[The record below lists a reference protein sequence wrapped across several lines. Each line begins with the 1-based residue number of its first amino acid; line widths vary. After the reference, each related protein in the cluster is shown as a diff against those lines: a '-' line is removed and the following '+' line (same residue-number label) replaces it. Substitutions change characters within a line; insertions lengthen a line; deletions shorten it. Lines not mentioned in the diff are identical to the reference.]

1 MWTRLVL
8 AIAIATTLG
17 ACSPGTLP
25 GSPSPLSVGGG
36 GARYNG
42 TITYRRLSGGYTVSE
57 SAQSLNLSLTMRGAD
72 QILGRYQVGGSSGTL
87 SGVLNGNLAS
97 GTFQATTLVVTAA
110 SMGGATTSCEGRGQ
124 VTGSLS
130 GINLTWTAAS
140 ITYDNCP
147 GLSTTSQVQA
157 VAVSPIPGSFGN
169 NASLSITIL
178 GSTTVVRSTCG
189 GLPGY
194 PFTIEIAET
203 AGIDVTLD
211 PTFLVEE
218 RRNFGAVSSNVLDMP
233 FTDVAGGSRRTYNAC
248 SPVSG
253 TYQAFFSGIDAN
265 GNRIRVASPI
275 VTMAP

>member
-8 AIAIATTLG
+8 VVAIAATLG

-42 TITYRRLSGGYTVSE
+42 TITYRRLSGGYTLSE
-57 SAQSLNLSLTMRGAD
+57 AAQSLNLSLVMRGTD
-72 QILGRYQVGGSSGTL
+72 QILGRYEVGGTTGTL
-87 SGVLNGNLAS
+87 TGILSGNLAA

-110 SMGGATTSCEGRGQ
+110 TMGGTTTSCEGRGQ
-124 VTGSLS
+124 VSGLLAGLS
-130 GINLTWTAAS
+130 LTWSTAS

-157 VAVSPIPGSFGN
+157 VAVSPIPGSFGT

-218 RRNFGAVSSNVLDMP
+218 RRNFGAVSATVLDMP
-233 FTDVAGGSRRTYNAC
+233 FTDVAGGSRRTYNVC
-248 SPVSG
+248 SPVAG
-253 TYQAFFSGIDAN
+253 TYQAFFSGRDAN

>member
-1 MWTRLVL
+1 MWTRFFLLV
-8 AIAIATTLG
+8 AVASIAG

-25 GSPSPLSVGGG
+25 GSPSPLAVGGG

-57 SAQSLNLSLTMRGAD
+57 AAQSLNLSLVMHGAD
-72 QILGRYQVGGSSGTL
+72 QVIGRFQVGGTAGTL
-87 SGVLNGNLAS
+87 SGVLSGSLAS
-97 GTFQATTLVVTAA
+97 GTFQATTLVVTPAA
-110 SMGGATTSCEGRGQ
+110 MGGTTTSCEGRGQ
-124 VTGSLS
+124 VTGTLA
-130 GINLTWTAAS
+130 GVNLTWSAPS

-147 GLSTTSQVQA
+147 GLSTTSAVQA

-169 NASLSITIL
+169 IASLSITIL

-211 PTFLVEE
+211 STFTVEE
-218 RRNFGAVSSNVLDMP
+218 RRNFGGVSVTVLDMP
-233 FTDVAGGSRRTYNAC
+233 FTEVDGGSRRTYNAC
-248 SPVSG
+248 SPVAG
-253 TYQAFFSGIDAN
+253 TYQAFFSGTDVN

-275 VTMAP
+275 VTLAP

>member
-8 AIAIATTLG
+8 AVAIATTLG
-17 ACSPGTLP
+17 ACSPGILP

-42 TITYRRLSGGYTVSE
+42 TITYRRLSGGYTLSE
-57 SAQSLNLSLTMRGAD
+57 AAQSLNLSLTMRGAD
-72 QILGRYQVGGSSGTL
+72 QILGRYQIGNSTGTL
-87 SGVLNGNLAS
+87 SGVLTGNLAS

-110 SMGGATTSCEGRGQ
+110 SMGGTTTSCEGRGQ
-124 VTGSLS
+124 VSGTLS
-130 GINLTWTAAS
+130 GVNLTWTAAS

-157 VAVSPIPGSFGN
+157 VAVSPIPGSFGS

-178 GSTTVVRSTCG
+178 GSTTVVRSTCS

-218 RRNFGAVSSNVLDMP
+218 RRNFGAVSSNTLDMP

-248 SPVSG
+248 SPVAG
-253 TYQAFFSGIDAN
+253 TYQAFFSGTDAN

>member
-1 MWTRLVL
+1 MWTRLAL
-8 AIAIATTLG
+8 AAAIATTLG

-42 TITYRRLSGGYTVSE
+42 SITYRRLSGGYTLSE
-57 SAQSLNLSLTMRGAD
+57 SAQSLNLSLVRRGAD
-72 QILGRYQVGGSSGTL
+72 QIQGRYEVGGSTGTL
-87 SGVLNGNLAS
+87 SGVITGNLAS
-97 GTFQATTLVVTAA
+97 GTFLATTLVVTPANQ
-110 SMGGATTSCEGRGQ
+110 GGTTTSCEGRGQ

-130 GINLTWTAAS
+130 GVNLTWSAAS

-157 VAVSPIPGSFGN
+157 VAVSPIPGSFGS
-169 NASLSITIL
+169 NANLSITIV
-178 GSTTVVRSTCG
+178 GNTTVVRSTCG

-218 RRNFGAVSSNVLDMP
+218 RRNFGAVSSNMLDMP
-233 FTDVAGGSRRTYNAC
+233 FTDVAGGNRRTYNAC
-248 SPVSG
+248 SPVAG
-253 TYQAFFSGIDAN
+253 TYQAFFSGTDVN

>member
-1 MWTRLVL
+1 MWTRFALVV
-8 AIAIATTLG
+8 AIATSVG

-25 GSPSPLSVGGG
+25 GSPSPLAVGGG

-42 TITYRRLSGGYTVSE
+42 TITYRRLSGGYTLSE
-57 SAQSLNLSLTMRGAD
+57 AAQSLNLSLVMRGAD
-72 QILGRYQVGGSSGTL
+72 QIVGRFQVGGTTGTL
-87 SGVLNGNLAS
+87 TGIVSGNLAS
-97 GTFQATTLVVTAA
+97 GTFQATTLVVTTA
-110 SMGGATTSCEGRGQ
+110 SLGGATTSCEGRGQ
-124 VTGSLS
+124 VSGSLA
-130 GINLTWTAAS
+130 GVNLTWSAPS

-178 GSTTVVRSTCG
+178 GSTTVARSTCG

-218 RRNFGAVSSNVLDMP
+218 RRNFGGVTATVLDMP
-233 FTDVAGGSRRTYNAC
+233 FTDVDGGSRRTYNAC
-248 SPVSG
+248 SPVAG
-253 TYQAFFSGIDAN
+253 TYQAFFSGTDVN

>member
-1 MWTRLVL
+1 
-8 AIAIATTLG
+8 
-17 ACSPGTLP
+17 
-25 GSPSPLSVGGG
+25 
-36 GARYNG
+36 
-42 TITYRRLSGGYTVSE
+42 
-57 SAQSLNLSLTMRGAD
+57 
-72 QILGRYQVGGSSGTL
+72 
-87 SGVLNGNLAS
+87 
-97 GTFQATTLVVTAA
+97 
-110 SMGGATTSCEGRGQ
+110 MGGTTTSCEGRGQ

-130 GINLTWTAAS
+130 GVNLTWTAAS

-157 VAVSPIPGSFGN
+157 VAVSPIPGSFGS

-248 SPVSG
+248 SPVAG
-253 TYQAFFSGIDAN
+253 TYQAFFSGADAN

>member
-1 MWTRLVL
+1 VVNSSTRS
-8 AIAIATTLG
+8 

-25 GSPSPLSVGGG
+25 GSPSPIAVGGG

-42 TITYRRLSGGYTVSE
+42 TITYRRLAGNYTVSE
-57 SAQSLNLSLTMRGAD
+57 SAQPLSLSLVMRGAD
-72 QILGRYQVGGSSGTL
+72 QISGRFEAGQSTGTL
-87 SGVLNGNLAS
+87 TGIVSGNLAG
-97 GTFQATTLVVTAA
+97 GTFQATALVINTAT
-110 SMGGATTSCEGRGQ
+110 MGGTTTSCEGRGQ

-130 GINLTWTAAS
+130 GVTLTWSAGS

-147 GLSTTSQVQA
+147 GLSTTTQVQA
-157 VAVSPIPGSFGN
+157 VAVSPIPGGSGR
-169 NASLSITIL
+169 NANLSITIL
-178 GSTTVVRSTCG
+178 GNTTVVRSTCG

-218 RRNFGAVSSNVLDMP
+218 RRNFGAVSITTLDMP
-233 FTDVAGGSRRTYNAC
+233 FTDVDGGSRRTYNAC
-248 SPVSG
+248 SPVAG
-253 TYQAFFSGIDAN
+253 TYQAFFSGTDAN